1 MMNAIRTF
9 FIRNNRRSS
18 LMRPLFGM
26 LLLGASSSSVAEEWY
41 SIGEDP
47 KGKTA
52 SVPYEFES
60 YPLGDNTEKHY
71 PPNQEFTL
79 WVQDET
85 YFKPKEEDKVV
96 LKKLLEKEVET
107 FKLEGKVPNIGFQ
120 SGTVDIPDD
129 YVERLRDILSEMRN
143 RTNVRLHFIGH
154 SDSDKLGPAL
164 RAKYIN
170 NVGLSKFRAQETA
183 EYFQRELDLPPDAVS
198 FDGVGDARP
207 IASNETEAGKAK
219 NRRVEVQV
227 WYDEVTEKA
236 VEKEFVVPA
245 KQLNRLKVCRK
256 ETVCKL
262 SYKEGN
268 ARRARLQNLVK
279 PLRTEVGQAGVPDEF
294 VRQIRETLNNL
305 GDKQN
310 VVIRFVGHTDNLP
323 LDDAEKRIY
332 GDHVNLSK
340 ARARYV
346 ALEVQ
351 DRLKLKNSQ
360 ISSSGKGLKY
370 PVASNGT
377 EKGRSFNRR
386 VEVEFWYDDPFE
398 QFTED
403 PQACP
408 ESAGSETVT
417 LTYDPPAGPIRAIRF
432 KDGEPVIPEGYTER
446 LERILKETEDKV
458 NVRFSFVGYTN
469 NERLDRR
476 TAMVYGDDIGLSTSR
491 ARRAMEM
498 VKQQM
503 GLKDNQ
509 AEFTGRGFVHS
520 DDVVS
525 TGFIQFDSS
534 RVEVKVLYDEL
545 ALLDDQENLEIERI
559 NREAVA
565 QNPYALNLMRI
576 TVDGEP
582 LYDPYKHSE
591 DLQRCTDVALEA
603 ADIQFKFNNMQKKP
617 RLHIAAWPQT
627 VRYQDI
633 EDTATE
639 ENKVHFKMYSNYRN
653 FIDRGE
659 IRIFEIDQSTRSA
672 PLAIVPLL
680 SNDEASW
687 SANFDDPGAS
697 VKRLLYVLRVYD
709 EEGDFDETI
718 PLPLWIVNELIED
731 GEDDAVIE
739 HSEQQDDEKEE
750 ALLAADDAEDDR
762 AKDTAKV
769 EVIEANEPVTEID
782 DTDLATLLRSGLD
795 EPVNEQ
801 AAADTESS
809 SSEAKVKAKDAARMK
824 SWADERHENLLV
836 GYGENHLA
844 TQRIDIDGGTVTISG
859 ASIPEGHDVWLAGK
873 RVPVNADGEF
883 VSEELFPRGMHTI
896 EVAVLDK
903 EGNGELFLR
912 DMEFSR
918 NDWFYVALGD
928 ITVAKDRSTGPVK
941 LVTQDEDQFNNDIN
955 INGRFAYYT
964 EGQFG
969 DGWQLTSSA
978 DTQEGPVDELFSN
991 FLEKN
996 PRALLRRLD
1005 PDLFYPTFADD
1016 STLEE
1021 RAPTSGKLYV
1031 RLQKRNNY
1039 GILGNFTIGYLD
1051 TTLSQIDR
1059 GLYGV
1064 TGHYETE
1071 SYTSFGEQQF
1081 MISGFAAEPGTVAG
1095 RDEFLGT
1102 GGSLYFLRHQ
1112 DILIGSD
1119 RLRVEVRD
1127 KDSGVVIAAKNLVP
1141 VIDYDLDYLQGRIL
1155 LSQPLSSFA
1164 EDGLLVSET
1173 SLGGNPVYLV
1183 SRYEYSPGFDDI
1195 ETLAAGGR
1203 SHYWFNDN
1211 VKLGVTLSSQD
1222 EDQETSSLNGIDLTL
1237 RKSAGTWIRLEAA
1250 NSEGVGS
1257 TALNSRDGGFS
1268 FDELDNGLDAEA
1280 DSNAYR
1286 VEGSAHIDDL
1296 ISGGRGTTTY
1306 YLQQREA
1313 GFSAPGQQT
1322 VNDVSQLGA
1331 RYNTSLTKRLDLDVK
1346 LDAFDEDN
1354 GLKTEALDA
1363 STSYVLTD
1371 RWRLSGGGRADTRT
1385 DNSVNV
1391 PATQR
1396 EGDRLDLAA
1405 EAHYDSKANWTAYGF
1420 GQATAAKNGSRE
1432 DNNRIGAGGSIR
1444 ATNRLTLD
1452 GELSFGNLG
1461 TGIKGGTDY
1470 LVSDRTNVYSAYT
1483 YENARSDNGVRARRG
1498 NWNTGM
1504 RSRFTDTTSVYGE
1517 ERYTHGD
1524 VPTGL
1529 THAFGVDYTPDERWN
1544 FGANIEAGI
1553 LADRTTGAE
1562 TDRKAVGLLAGY
1574 NFGAVVYSAAL
1585 EYRTDIT
1592 ESPDT
1597 STSERTTW
1605 LMKNNLKYQVD
1616 SDWRFLAK
1624 ANFSESE
1631 STLGELYS
1639 GNFTEVVMGYGYRP
1653 IDNDRLNTLF
1663 KYTYFYNVPF
1673 GDLSSTDP
1681 LTGQVV
1687 GSSNP
1692 VDFIQK
1698 SHILSFDAIYDL
1710 TQRWSIGGKYAYRLG
1725 QLAQDR
1731 TDPDFFD
1738 SRASLYVLRADWH
1751 FTHRWDAMVEGR
1763 LLDLPDAQDRKS
1775 GFLLGMYRH
1784 LGNNVKVGVG
1794 YNFTDFSDDL
1804 TDLDYDS
1811 QGVFFNFVGKL

>member
-1 MMNAIRTF
+1 
-9 FIRNNRRSS
+9 
-18 LMRPLFGM
+18 MRPLFGM
-26 LLLGASSSSVAEEWY
+26 LLLGASSTSMAEEWY

-79 WVQDET
+79 WMQDET
-85 YFKPKEEDKVV
+85 YFKPKEEDKVI
-96 LKKLLEKEVET
+96 LKKVLEKEVET
-107 FKLEGKVPNIGFQ
+107 FKLQGTVPNIGFQ

-129 YVERLRDILSEMRN
+129 YVEKLRDVLGEMRN

-154 SDSDKLGPAL
+154 SDSDKLGPGL
-164 RAKYIN
+164 RAKFIN

-245 KQLNRLKVCRK
+245 KRLNRLKVCRK

-279 PLRTEVGQAGVPDEF
+279 PLRTEIGQAGVPDEF
-294 VRQIRETLNNL
+294 IRQIRETLNNL
-305 GDKQN
+305 SDKQN
-310 VVIRFVGHTDNLP
+310 VVMRFVGHTDNLP
-323 LDDAEKRIY
+323 LADAEKRIY

-351 DRLKLKNSQ
+351 DRLKLNNSQ

-446 LERILKETEDKV
+446 LARILKETEDKV
-458 NVRFSFVGYTN
+458 NVRFSFIGYTN

-476 TAMVYGDDIGLSTSR
+476 AAMVYGDDIGLSTSR

-498 VKQQM
+498 VKEQM
-503 GLKDNQ
+503 ELKDNQ

-633 EDTATE
+633 EETDRE

-659 IRIFEIDQSTRSA
+659 VRIFEINQSPRSE
-672 PLAIVPLL
+672 PLAVVPLL

-687 SANFDDPGAS
+687 SANFNDPGAS

-709 EEGDFDETI
+709 EDGDFDETI
-718 PLPLWIVNELIED
+718 PLPLWIVNELIKYD
-731 GEDDAVIE
+731 EDDADMEADVLE
-739 HSEQQDDEKEE
+739 DSKMEE
-750 ALLAADDAEDDR
+750 AELASDTAED
-762 AKDTAKV
+762 KV
-769 EVIEANEPVTEID
+769 KAESNEAAAVEPVTEID

-801 AAADTESS
+801 PAADTESPVTDNK
-809 SSEAKVKAKDAARMK
+809 ETAEGAARSK
-824 SWADERHENLLV
+824 SIADERHENLLV

-859 ASIPEGHDVWLAGK
+859 DSIPDGHDVWLAGK

-912 DMEFSR
+912 DMEFAR

-969 DGWQLTSSA
+969 DNWQLTSSA

-1119 RLRVEVRD
+1119 RIRVEVRD
-1127 KDSGVVIAAKNLVP
+1127 KDSGTVIAVKNLVP

-1164 EDGLLVSET
+1164 EDGLLAS
-1173 SLGGNPVYLV
+1173 N
-1183 SRYEYSPGFDDI
+1183 
-1195 ETLAAGGR
+1195 
-1203 SHYWFNDN
+1203 SHPD
-1211 VKLGVTLSSQD
+1211 
-1222 EDQETSSLNGIDLTL
+1222 
-1237 RKSAGTWIRLEAA
+1237 
-1250 NSEGVGS
+1250 S
-1257 TALNSRDGGFS
+1257 TR
-1268 FDELDNGLDAEA
+1268 
-1280 DSNAYR
+1280 
-1286 VEGSAHIDDL
+1286 
-1296 ISGGRGTTTY
+1296 
-1306 YLQQREA
+1306 
-1313 GFSAPGQQT
+1313 
-1322 VNDVSQLGA
+1322 
-1331 RYNTSLTKRLDLDVK
+1331 
-1346 LDAFDEDN
+1346 
-1354 GLKTEALDA
+1354 
-1363 STSYVLTD
+1363 
-1371 RWRLSGGGRADTRT
+1371 
-1385 DNSVNV
+1385 
-1391 PATQR
+1391 
-1396 EGDRLDLAA
+1396 
-1405 EAHYDSKANWTAYGF
+1405 
-1420 GQATAAKNGSRE
+1420 
-1432 DNNRIGAGGSIR
+1432 
-1444 ATNRLTLD
+1444 
-1452 GELSFGNLG
+1452 
-1461 TGIKGGTDY
+1461 
-1470 LVSDRTNVYSAYT
+1470 
-1483 YENARSDNGVRARRG
+1483 
-1498 NWNTGM
+1498 
-1504 RSRFTDTTSVYGE
+1504 
-1517 ERYTHGD
+1517 
-1524 VPTGL
+1524 
-1529 THAFGVDYTPDERWN
+1529 
-1544 FGANIEAGI
+1544 
-1553 LADRTTGAE
+1553 
-1562 TDRKAVGLLAGY
+1562 
-1574 NFGAVVYSAAL
+1574 
-1585 EYRTDIT
+1585 
-1592 ESPDT
+1592 
-1597 STSERTTW
+1597 
-1605 LMKNNLKYQVD
+1605 
-1616 SDWRFLAK
+1616 
-1624 ANFSESE
+1624 
-1631 STLGELYS
+1631 
-1639 GNFTEVVMGYGYRP
+1639 
-1653 IDNDRLNTLF
+1653 
-1663 KYTYFYNVPF
+1663 
-1673 GDLSSTDP
+1673 
-1681 LTGQVV
+1681 
-1687 GSSNP
+1687 
-1692 VDFIQK
+1692 
-1698 SHILSFDAIYDL
+1698 
-1710 TQRWSIGGKYAYRLG
+1710 
-1725 QLAQDR
+1725 
-1731 TDPDFFD
+1731 
-1738 SRASLYVLRADWH
+1738 
-1751 FTHRWDAMVEGR
+1751 
-1763 LLDLPDAQDRKS
+1763 
-1775 GFLLGMYRH
+1775 
-1784 LGNNVKVGVG
+1784 
-1794 YNFTDFSDDL
+1794 
-1804 TDLDYDS
+1804 
-1811 QGVFFNFVGKL
+1811 